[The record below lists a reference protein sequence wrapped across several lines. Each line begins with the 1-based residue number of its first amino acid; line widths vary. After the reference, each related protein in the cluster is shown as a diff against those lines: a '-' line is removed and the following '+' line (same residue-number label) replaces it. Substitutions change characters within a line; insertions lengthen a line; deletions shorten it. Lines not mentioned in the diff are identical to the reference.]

1 VYEYRADHEDVL
13 NSSTVDC
20 LIEFKTTSDQDP
32 FLVKAAPPAPPAPV
46 DSNNSNNSSDS
57 SDSSDSRAGQTR
69 VICSN
74 PFMAATPLAHQV
86 AGQITSYASLVMSAQ
101 YRTHL
106 FTVLIL
112 KEYARLIRWD
122 RGGALVTEPIY
133 HDGHPH
139 LLDFLIRFNDAMRA
153 ARGRDPTVHPA
164 NSTERRKVRGLQ
176 PFAKASSFLTIT
188 ISDLS
193 RRETASNLIICAPYA
208 QPDIPAGRWTR
219 TSIAYDVQAEKCV
232 FLKDSWRIHLDD
244 IPPEGETYA
253 RLHEHGVHN
262 IAECSL
268 AEDVGEERFHRTWTQ
283 DFNGKS
289 GVLQDSVH
297 FVAHRHYRLVLDKI
311 GRKLESFACS
321 KELVRAVYHALIG
334 KFAVVSGLRAI
345 A

>member
-1 VYEYRADHEDVL
+1 
-13 NSSTVDC
+13 
-20 LIEFKTTSDQDP
+20 
-32 FLVKAAPPAPPAPV
+32 
-46 DSNNSNNSSDS
+46 
-57 SDSSDSRAGQTR
+57 
-69 VICSN
+69 
-74 PFMAATPLAHQV
+74 MAATPLAHQV

-133 HDGHPH
+133 HDGQPH
-139 LLDFLIRFNDAMRA
+139 LLDFFIRFNDATRA
-153 ARGRDPTVHPA
+153 ARGRDLTVRPA

-188 ISDLS
+188 ISDPS
-193 RRETASNLIICAPYA
+193 RRKDASNFIICAPYA

-219 TSIAYDVQAEKCV
+219 TSIAYDVQADKRV

-253 RLHEHGVHN
+253 RLHKGGVHN
-262 IAECSL
+262 IAECAL
-268 AEDVGEERFHRTWTQ
+268 AGDVGEECFHRTWTQ
-283 DFNGKS
+283 DFNGQS
-289 GVLQDSVH
+289 GVFQDSVH
-297 FVAHRHYRLVLDKI
+297 FVAHRHYRLVLDTI
-311 GRKLESFACS
+311 GRKLESFTRS

-334 KFAVVSGLRAI
+334 EFAVVYGLRAI